1 MDYRPRLMCQCGVDP
16 NQGNHISLLIDQDLK
31 YFGVTTCPYTLYMHN
46 LYTLNICMRMVI
58 VQIFLVFDSCR
69 GMPYMHES
77 ANTSNAS
84 MAASVLHDQPTLN
97 INPIKPCRDLAICI
111 DID

>member
-1 MDYRPRLMCQCGVDP
+1 
-16 NQGNHISLLIDQDLK
+16 
-31 YFGVTTCPYTLYMHN
+31 
-46 LYTLNICMRMVI
+46 MRMVI

-84 MAASVLHDQPTLN
+84 CSMAASVLDDQPTLN